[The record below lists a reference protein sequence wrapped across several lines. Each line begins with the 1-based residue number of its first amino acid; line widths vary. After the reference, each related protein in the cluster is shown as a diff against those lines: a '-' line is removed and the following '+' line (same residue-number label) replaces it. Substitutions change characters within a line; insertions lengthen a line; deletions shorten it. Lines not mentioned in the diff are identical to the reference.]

1 MIKKESFHQF
11 PVVKI
16 LNDREIDMKEAIKE
30 KEVLKVIHQRIKI
43 NLVYLG
49 PELMIIKDYQ
59 II

>member
-11 PVVKI
+11 PVEKI

-30 KEVLKVIHQRIKI
+30 KEVLRVIHQQIKI